1 MLPYWKILVINVY
14 LLVHQKKNKFI
25 LRFRRVTT
33 VQLALFFHGSTK
45 SVEMLK
51 IACHSVSDYSHFAQ
65 SSWDK
70 RACVNVY
77 KNYFF

>member
-1 MLPYWKILVINVY
+1 MFTYWCIKENKLILW
-14 LLVHQKKNKFI
+14 
-25 LRFRRVTT
+25 FRRVTT
-33 VQLALFFHGSTK
+33 VQLALFFHGSTT

-51 IACHSVSDYSHFAQ
+51 IACHSVSDYSYFAQ